1 MVCSYQKIWGRQF
14 DSASG
19 HKLKKH
25 IKKRKKLYQFLINTR
40 ELLRIIYNV
49 KTRSRFL
56 WNLRDGDNKASLSYP
71 IQQESVVFDIGAY
84 KGSLSKKVYKK
95 FQCQLYLFEPLIEEY
110 EYLKKYFKENS
121 EDVRVFNFGLLDK
134 DEEIYFSD
142 IFGASSIFERPEGNL
157 SIKVK
162 MKSFKSFME
171 ENSIECIDLMYM
183 NIEGSEYKLLNEII
197 DTGYIKNVNFLQI
210 QFHSFVDD
218 STELRRLIRKQL
230 RKTHKCIFNYPF
242 LWESWQKKI

>member
-1 MVCSYQKIWGRQF
+1 M
-14 DSASG
+14 G

-71 IQQESVVFDIGAY
+71 IQKESVVFDIGAY

-110 EYLKKYFKENS
+110 EYLKK
-121 EDVRVFNFGLLDK
+121 
-134 DEEIYFSD
+134 
-142 IFGASSIFERPEGNL
+142 
-157 SIKVK
+157 
-162 MKSFKSFME
+162 
-171 ENSIECIDLMYM
+171 
-183 NIEGSEYKLLNEII
+183 
-197 DTGYIKNVNFLQI
+197 
-210 QFHSFVDD
+210 
-218 STELRRLIRKQL
+218 
-230 RKTHKCIFNYPF
+230 
-242 LWESWQKKI
+242 